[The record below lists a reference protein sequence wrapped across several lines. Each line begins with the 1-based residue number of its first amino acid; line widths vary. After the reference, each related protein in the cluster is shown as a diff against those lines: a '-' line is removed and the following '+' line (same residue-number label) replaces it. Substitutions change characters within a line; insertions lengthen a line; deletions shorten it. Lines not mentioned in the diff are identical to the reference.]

1 MIDLTPAIDFTERR
15 EARKLL
21 NKFLHY
27 TLYQDRGI
35 LDSYHKLLR
44 TLTRDNAS
52 LNLPL
57 TSKMHTRSH
66 SLQILFFINCLL
78 PRRALKSST
87 RDTILSFKEY
97 PTSVPFRLIA
107 DWRIQDQ
114 KSILRSNE
122 CNYARKRQLYTSVCL
137 R

>member
-1 MIDLTPAIDFTERR
+1 MDLTLAVDFTERR
-15 EARKLL
+15 RVRKLL

-27 TLYQDRGI
+27 MLYQDRGI
-35 LDSYHKLLR
+35 LDSYHKLLG

-52 LNLPL
+52 LNLTL
-57 TSKMHTRSH
+57 TSKMHTRARAY
-66 SLQILFFINCLL
+66 SLQILFINCLL
-78 PRRALKSST
+78 PRQALKSST
-87 RDTILSFKEY
+87 RDIILSFKEY
-97 PTSVPFRLIA
+97 PTSLPFRLIA
-107 DWRIQDQ
+107 VWRIQDQ